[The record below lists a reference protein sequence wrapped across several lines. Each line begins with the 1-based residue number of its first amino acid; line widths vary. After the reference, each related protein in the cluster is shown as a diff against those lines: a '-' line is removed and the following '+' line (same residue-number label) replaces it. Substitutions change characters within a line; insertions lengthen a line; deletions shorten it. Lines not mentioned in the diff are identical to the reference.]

1 MKVICTLKNSPSP
14 HIHDKAT
21 EFPQS
26 SAFNQRKF
34 IKSAKEPRFP
44 PWGKLDSSTH
54 DLSDGLSSISILPKI
69 RLETPHIMERLPIPG
84 ADYH

>member
-14 HIHDKAT
+14 HIHDNAT

-34 IKSAKEPRFP
+34 IKSAKEPSFP
-44 PWGKLDSSTH
+44 RTGKPDSQR
-54 DLSDGLSSISILPKI
+54 ISPRSPRNQSKI
-69 RLETPHIMERLPIPG
+69 RLETAELMERLTPP
-84 ADYH
+84 AENYH